1 MPDPDYQSNSG
12 SKLITHFIEE
22 ISWST
27 LIALS
32 LVAFFFFFGCT
43 NGLIK
48 FLGRDVASIDFPIG
62 PVIGI
67 ISSVVFL
74 IIGTVI
80 KLRRRS

>member
-1 MPDPDYQSNSG
+1 VPAPDYQSNSG
-12 SKLITHFIEE
+12 TKLITHFIEE
-22 ISWST
+22 MSWSS

-32 LVAFFFFFGCT
+32 LVAFFFFYGST

-48 FLGRDVASIDFPIG
+48 FIGRDVASFDFPVA

-67 ISSVVFL
+67 FSALLVL
-74 IIGTVI
+74 IICTVI